1 MLKKAKH
8 KQSAAAMASDNKSP
22 PKEGSPLE
30 ELRDKMEMSK
40 KPKVKIMGKF

>member
-40 KPKVKIMGKF
+40 KDRKSVV